1 MAWNTVEKMLNDVET
16 FQGRDANYKNRVNQA
31 IKNWDYLISPS
42 LMQARA
48 KTAFDFQKFL
58 R

>member
-42 LMQARA
+42 PYASA
-48 KTAFDFQKFL
+48 CFKTDSISK
-58 R
+58 